1 MELGEREIFPL
12 MMALENVVEI
22 KEAKRAVCIEG
33 NGAAYFSED
42 AKSIP
47 RGLVHSGCRGKD

>member
-1 MELGEREIFPL
+1 MELGESEIFL
-12 MMALENVVEI
+12 LIITLENVVEI

-42 AKSIP
+42 AEYP
-47 RGLVHSGCRGKD
+47 

>member
-22 KEAKRAVCIEG
+22 KEAKGAVCMEG

-47 RGLVHSGCRGKD
+47 RGLVHSGCR

>member
-22 KEAKRAVCIEG
+22 KEGERAVCIEG
-33 NGAAYFSED
+33 DGAAYFSED
-42 AKSIP
+42 AKRIP
-47 RGLVHSGCRGKD
+47 RGLVHSGCR